1 MHTIEILGRENCPNC
16 AKVEEMARGLDREL
30 DEELSVQKVEDFE
43 EIARRG
49 VMSMPGIVVDG
60 EVKSSGRVP
69 NRDELRA
76 WIRDE
81 E

>member
-30 DEELSVQKVEDFE
+30 DGELSVQKVEDFE

>member
-16 AKVEEMARGLDREL
+16 AKVEEMARGLDGEL
-30 DEELSVQKVEDFE
+30 GEELSVEKVEDFE

-49 VMSMPGIVVDG
+49 VMSMPGVVVDG

-76 WIRDE
+76 WIE
-81 E
+81 EA

>member
-16 AKVEEMARGLDREL
+16 AKVEEMARGLDGEL
-30 DEELSVQKVEDFE
+30 EEELSVEKVEDFE

-49 VMSMPGIVVDG
+49 VMSLPGVVVDG

-76 WIRDE
+76 WIRGRE
-81 E
+81 

>member
-16 AKVEEMARGLDREL
+16 AKVEEMAHDLDREI
-30 DEELSVQKVEDFE
+30 DEEVSVEKVEDFE